1 MSLSL
6 SPQWINMNQSPL
18 ARPTRVDRILVVDD
32 LPDNCFLIQTL
43 LQQEGYHID
52 IASSG
57 SAALSSIEANPPD
70 LLLLDVMMPNMDGYE
85 VTRRIRQNPSLP
97 FLPILLITA
106 HDQPSVVRGL
116 DIGADEFIRKP
127 IEFDELVARVRS
139 LLRLKHSVDERDLI
153 ARQREDFVS
162 RLTHDLRTPLVAAD
176 RMLTLFQQGALG
188 EPPPTMSEAIGTMIR
203 SNQNLLTM
211 VNMLLEVYRYEAGRK
226 TLNFMAVNLPE
237 IVETVMAELQP
248 LAIEKKLTL
257 TLDQSALHEHQVSG
271 TVMGDRI
278 ELRRVITNLLG
289 NALKF
294 TDTGSVTARLS
305 VNNMNFTS
313 SAIVLEIEDTGPGI
327 AIADQPKLFE
337 SFITG
342 SHRRSGSGLG
352 LHLSRQIV
360 EAHQGQITVKSDVGK
375 GSIFTVCLPLQV

>member
-1 MSLSL
+1 MS
-6 SPQWINMNQSPL
+6 QTPL
-18 ARPTRVDRILVVDD
+18 TRPTRVDRILVVDD

-52 IASSG
+52 IANSG
-57 SAALSSIEANPPD
+57 TAALSYIEATPPD
-70 LLLLDVMMPNMDGYE
+70 LLLLDVMMPGMDGYE
-85 VTRRIRQNPSLP
+85 VTRRIRQHTGLP

-188 EPPPTMSEAIGTMIR
+188 EPPAAMGEAINTMIR

-211 VNMLLEVYRYEAGRK
+211 VNLLLEVYRYEAGRK
-226 TLNFMAVNLPE
+226 TLNFTAVNLPE
-237 IVETVMAELQP
+237 LVETVIAELQP
-248 LAIEKKLTL
+248 LAIEKNLTL
-257 TLDQSALHEHQVSG
+257 TLDQTVLQRQQVLG

-294 TDTGSVTARLS
+294 TDIGSVTVRLS
-305 VNNMNFTS
+305 VNS
-313 SAIVLEIEDTGPGI
+313 SKSISNAIVLEVEDTGPGI

-360 EAHQGQITVKSDVGK
+360 EAHHGEITVKSDVGK
-375 GSIFTVCLPLQV
+375 GSLFTVCLPLQS